1 MEGDPDRHWLL
12 GGEGEDENSFV
23 FIFVL
28 PFFFI

>member
-1 MEGDPDRHWLL
+1 MEGDLDRHWLFR
-12 GGEGEDENSFV
+12 GEGKDENSFV